1 MIDSKKI
8 IKEAGLDPN
17 KALGQNFLI
26 DESALSGICELACPG
41 GQNVLEIGPGIGA
54 LTDRLAESAKLVLA
68 VEIDG
73 NMVELLS
80 KTLAAH
86 NNVRIVHSDFLRMK
100 NSAILDGFGGE
111 AFTVAA
117 NLPYYITS
125 EAAMKLID
133 SDLPINRMVLMMQK
147 EAAEH
152 FIAAPRAKCYT
163 PVSVISQR
171 YYTVSQCMKLTP
183 ASYYPEPA
191 VDSAVLLF
199 ERNGCAYDRDF
210 SRVVKTAFSMRRK
223 TLRNNLSKIVPKDTV
238 PVILEDALLSPSAR
252 AEELSPEDF
261 SRLAECVKRF
271 SSAE

>member
-1 MIDSKKI
+1 MIDSKRI

-17 KALGQNFLI
+17 KALGQNFLV
-26 DESALSGICELACPG
+26 DEAALDAICELACPD

-54 LTDRLAESAKLVLA
+54 LTDKLAGSAKLVLA
-68 VEIDG
+68 VEIDR

-80 KTLAAH
+80 KTLCEH
-86 NNVRIVHSDFLRMK
+86 ENVRVIQSDFLRMK
-100 NSAILDGFGGE
+100 NSAILDVFGGE
-111 AFTVAA
+111 EFIVAA

-133 SDLPINRMVLMMQK
+133 SELPIRRMVLMMQK

-152 FIAAPRAKCYT
+152 FIAAPRTKCYT

-171 YYTVSQCMKLTP
+171 YYTVSLCMKLSP

-199 ERNGCAYDRDF
+199 ERNGNAYDREF
-210 SRVVKTAFSMRRK
+210 SIVVRTAFSMRRK
-223 TLRNNLSKIVPKDTV
+223 TLKNNLMKIAPKETV
-238 PVILEDALLSPSAR
+238 PAMIENAQLLPSAR
-252 AEELSPEDF
+252 AEELSPDDF
-261 SRLAECVKRF
+261 LRLTESVKRF